1 LSCFLYLNTTNV
13 IYTLGE
19 FGKGIKIDSTNLT
32 GEAAIRY
39 KNRFEMTSY
48 NEYVSDMISTRR
60 RLPDY
65 RDPG

>member
-1 LSCFLYLNTTNV
+1 MSAISLYYHKQML
-13 IYTLGE
+13 YDLGE
-19 FGKGIKIDSTNLT
+19 FGIGVKIDSTNLT

-39 KNRFEMTSY
+39 KKGLELTSY

>member
-1 LSCFLYLNTTNV
+1 MLYD
-13 IYTLGE
+13 LGE
-19 FGKGIKIDSTNLT
+19 FGRGVTIDSTNLT
-32 GEAAIRY
+32 GE
-39 KNRFEMTSY
+39 ELTSY

>member
-1 LSCFLYLNTTNV
+1 MLYD
-13 IYTLGE
+13 LGE
-19 FGKGIKIDSTNLT
+19 FGRGVTIDSTNLT

-39 KNRFEMTSY
+39 KKGIELTSY